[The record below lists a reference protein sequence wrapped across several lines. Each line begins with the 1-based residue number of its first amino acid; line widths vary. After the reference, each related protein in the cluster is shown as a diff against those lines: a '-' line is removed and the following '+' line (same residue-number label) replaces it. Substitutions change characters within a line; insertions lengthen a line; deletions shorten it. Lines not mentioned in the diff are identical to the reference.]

1 MKRLFVLVAIT
12 GLWLYPSRGTSQSF
26 EVQQLLLNYEKLVQ
40 LEEILDQMYKGYK
53 ILSDGYN
60 VVKNISE
67 GNFNLH
73 KVFLDGLLAVNPSI
87 AKYKRIPDIIRYQ
100 EMVVDE
106 YRRGMARIRQ
116 DGELSADEVRY
127 VERLYS
133 NLIKRT
139 LRGLD
144 ELVTIVTATKLRM
157 SDDERLKGIDRLYQE
172 MTREL
177 RFVRSLNSYT
187 YELARQRAKSKNEIE
202 TMQHLHG
209 VD

>member
-1 MKRLFVLVAIT
+1 MRSLLVFLFIAS
-12 GLWLYPSRGTSQSF
+12 LWLRPSHSKAQSF
-26 EVQQLLLNYEKLVQ
+26 EAQQLLLNYAKLVQ

-60 VVKNISE
+60 VIKNISE

-100 EMVVDE
+100 QAIMDE
-106 YRRGMARIRQ
+106 YRRGMTRIRQ
-116 DGELSADEVRY
+116 DDELSADEVRY
-127 VERLYS
+127 IERLYS

-144 ELVTIVTATKLRM
+144 ELVNIVTATKLRM
-157 SDDERLKGIDRLYQE
+157 SDDERLKGIDRLHHE
-172 MTREL
+172 MVREL

-187 YELARQRAKSKNEIE
+187 HELARQRAKTKNELE
-202 TMQHLHG
+202 TMQALEG
-209 VD
+209 LN

>member
-1 MKRLFVLVAIT
+1 MNRFSVLAFIT
-12 GLWLYPSRGTSQSF
+12 VLWLYPSPGSAQSA
-26 EVQQLLLNYEKLVQ
+26 EAQQLLLNYTKLRQ

-73 KVFLDGLLAVNPSI
+73 KVFLDGLFAVNPSI
-87 AKYKRIPDIIRYQ
+87 AKYKRIPDIVRYQ
-100 EMVVDE
+100 EMIVDE
-106 YRRGMARIRQ
+106 YRRGMTHIRE
-116 DGELSADEVRY
+116 DGELSIDEIRY
-127 VERLYS
+127 IERLYS

-144 ELVTIVTATKLRM
+144 ELVTIVTATQLRM
-157 SDDERLKGIDRLYQE
+157 SDDERVNGIDRLYRE

-187 YELARQRAKSKNEIE
+187 YELARQRAKTKNEIE
-202 TMQHLHG
+202 TMRHLHG
-209 VD
+209 ID